1 MKVLVVADN
10 PIVRAGLSAVLG
22 RMADVSEIFEAED
35 AFTAL
40 EMAALHSPEVILLD
54 VLMPPGRSGVDIL
67 PELPQ
72 SSSVIMLTSTQDSST
87 IRLALER
94 GARGYLVHGQ
104 LGTNEISGAIETCR
118 NGGLVLGQ
126 EAADVFFCDPQNEE
140 YNPLLSELSDREAEI
155 LSLAAQGLT
164 NQEIASQL
172 FLSER
177 TVKNYLNA
185 TYPKIGVHDRSEAVA
200 AWHRAATG
208 RRQGRSPQD
217 RADQHP

>member
-1 MKVLVVADN
+1 MKVLVVDDN
-10 PIVRAGLSAVLG
+10 PIVRAGLAAVLS
-22 RMADVSEIFEAED
+22 RIANVSEVLEAEN

-40 EMAALHSPEVILLD
+40 EMAARHSPDVILLD
-54 VLMPPGRSGVDIL
+54 VLMPPGRTGVDIL

-72 SSSVIMLTSTQDSST
+72 SASVIMLTSTQDSS
-87 IRLALER
+87 IVRLALER

-104 LGTNEISGAIETCR
+104 LGSNEISGAIETCR

-126 EAADVFFCDPQNEE
+126 EAADVVLYDPKQDGH
-140 YNPLLSELSDREAEI
+140 NPLLSELSEREAEI
-155 LSLAAQGLT
+155 LSLAAEGMT
-164 NQEIASQL
+164 NHEIAAQL

-177 TVKNYLNA
+177 TVKNYINA

-208 RRQGRSPQD
+208 RR
-217 RADQHP
+217 

>member
-1 MKVLVVADN
+1 MKVLVVDDN

-87 IRLALER
+87 MGLAL
-94 GARGYLVHGQ
+94 
-104 LGTNEISGAIETCR
+104 
-118 NGGLVLGQ
+118 
-126 EAADVFFCDPQNEE
+126 
-140 YNPLLSELSDREAEI
+140 
-155 LSLAAQGLT
+155 
-164 NQEIASQL
+164 
-172 FLSER
+172 
-177 TVKNYLNA
+177 
-185 TYPKIGVHDRSEAVA
+185 
-200 AWHRAATG
+200 
-208 RRQGRSPQD
+208 
-217 RADQHP
+217 

>member
-1 MKVLVVADN
+1 MKVLVVDDN
-10 PIVRAGLSAVLG
+10 PIVRAGLAAVLS
-22 RMADVSEIFEAED
+22 RIANVSEVLEAEN

-40 EMAALHSPEVILLD
+40 EMAARHSPDVILLD
-54 VLMPPGRSGVDIL
+54 VLMPPGRTGVDIL

-72 SSSVIMLTSTQDSST
+72 SASVIMLTSTQDSS
-87 IRLALER
+87 IVRLALER

-104 LGTNEISGAIETCR
+104 LGSNEISGAIETCR

-126 EAADVFFCDPQNEE
+126 EAADVVLYDPKQDGH
-140 YNPLLSELSDREAEI
+140 NPLLSELSEREAEI
-155 LSLAAQGLT
+155 LSLAAEGMT
-164 NQEIASQL
+164 NHEIAARL

-177 TVKNYLNA
+177 TVKNYINA

-208 RRQGRSPQD
+208 RR
-217 RADQHP
+217 

>member
-1 MKVLVVADN
+1 MKVLVVDDN

-22 RMADVSEIFEAED
+22 RMTDVCEIFEADD
-35 AFTAL
+35 AFSAL
-40 EMAALHSPEVILLD
+40 ELAALHSPEVILLD

-72 SSSVIMLTSTQDSST
+72 SASIIMLTSTQDSST

-104 LGTNEISGAIETCR
+104 LGAHEISGAIETCR

-126 EAADVFFCDPQNEE
+126 EAADIVLHDPQHEE
-140 YNPLLSELSDREAEI
+140 CNPLLSQLSEREAEI
-155 LSLAAQGLT
+155 LSLAAKGMT
-164 NQEIASQL
+164 NHEIAAQL

-177 TVKNYLNA
+177 TVKNYINA

-200 AWHRAATG
+200 AWHRAAAG
-208 RRQGRSPQD
+208 RR
-217 RADQHP
+217 

>member
-1 MKVLVVADN
+1 MKVLVVDDN
-10 PIVRAGLSAVLG
+10 PMVRAGLSAVWE
-22 RMADVSEIFEAED
+22 RTADVSEIFEAEN

-40 EMAALHSPEVILLD
+40 EMATLHSPEVILLD
-54 VLMPPGRSGVDIL
+54 VLMPPGRSGIDIL
-67 PELPQ
+67 PELPR
-72 SSSVIMLTSTQDSST
+72 SASVIMLTSTQDSST

-104 LGTNEISGAIETCR
+104 LGAHEISGAIETCR

-126 EAADVFFCDPQNEE
+126 EAANVVFCDPQHEE
-140 YNPLLSELSDREAEI
+140 CNPLLLKLSEREAEI

-164 NQEIASQL
+164 NHEIASQL

-177 TVKNYLNA
+177 TVKNYINA

-208 RRQGRSPQD
+208 RW
-217 RADQHP
+217 

>member
-1 MKVLVVADN
+1 MKVLVVDDN
-10 PIVRAGLSAVLG
+10 PIVRAGLAAVLS
-22 RMADVSEIFEAED
+22 RIANVSEVLEAEN

-40 EMAALHSPEVILLD
+40 EMAARHAPDVILLD
-54 VLMPPGRSGVDIL
+54 VLMPPGRTGVDIL

-72 SSSVIMLTSTQDSST
+72 SASVIMLTSTQDSS
-87 IRLALER
+87 IVRLALER

-104 LGTNEISGAIETCR
+104 LGSNEISGAIETCR

-126 EAADVFFCDPQNEE
+126 EAADVVLYDPKQDGH
-140 YNPLLSELSDREAEI
+140 NPLLSELSEREAEI
-155 LSLAAQGLT
+155 LSLAAEGMT
-164 NQEIASQL
+164 NHEIAAQL

-177 TVKNYLNA
+177 TVKNYINA

-208 RRQGRSPQD
+208 RR
-217 RADQHP
+217 

>member
-1 MKVLVVADN
+1 MKVLVVDDN

-140 YNPLLSELSDREAEI
+140 YNPLLSEL

-177 TVKNYLNA
+177 TVKNYINA

>member
-1 MKVLVVADN
+1 MKVLVVDDN

-140 YNPLLSELSDREAEI
+140 YNPLLSEI

-177 TVKNYLNA
+177 TVKNYINA

>member
-1 MKVLVVADN
+1 
-10 PIVRAGLSAVLG
+10 
-22 RMADVSEIFEAED
+22 
-35 AFTAL
+35 
-40 EMAALHSPEVILLD
+40 
-54 VLMPPGRSGVDIL
+54 
-67 PELPQ
+67 
-72 SSSVIMLTSTQDSST
+72 MLTSTQDSST

-164 NQEIASQL
+164 NQEIASRL

-177 TVKNYLNA
+177 TVKNYINA

>member
-1 MKVLVVADN
+1 MKVLVVDDN

-22 RMADVSEIFEAED
+22 RMVDVSEIFEAED

-40 EMAALHSPEVILLD
+40 EMATLHSPEVILLD

-104 LGTNEISGAIETCR
+104 LGAHQISGAIETCR

-126 EAADVFFCDPQNEE
+126 EAADVVLHDPQREE
-140 YNPLLSELSDREAEI
+140 CNPLLSHLSEREAEI
-155 LSLAAQGLT
+155 LSLAAKGMT
-164 NQEIASQL
+164 NHEIAAQL
-172 FLSER
+172 FLSDR
-177 TVKNYLNA
+177 TVKNYINA

-200 AWHRAATG
+200 AWHRAAAG
-208 RRQGRSPQD
+208 HR
-217 RADQHP
+217 

>member
-1 MKVLVVADN
+1 M
-10 PIVRAGLSAVLG
+10 RAGLSAVLE
-22 RMADVSEIFEAED
+22 RTADVSEIFEAEN

-40 EMAALHSPEVILLD
+40 EMATLHSPEVILLD
-54 VLMPPGRSGVDIL
+54 VLMPPGRSGIDIL
-67 PELPQ
+67 LDLPR
-72 SSSVIMLTSTQDSST
+72 SASVIMLTSTQDSST

-104 LGTNEISGAIETCR
+104 LGAHEISGAIETCR

-126 EAADVFFCDPQNEE
+126 EAANVVFCDPQHEE
-140 YNPLLSELSDREAEI
+140 CNPLLLKLSEREAEI

-164 NQEIASQL
+164 NHEIASQL

-177 TVKNYLNA
+177 TVKNYINA

-208 RRQGRSPQD
+208 RW
-217 RADQHP
+217 